1 MKEIAIVWFRRDLRL
16 HDQAA
21 LFHALQTSP
30 HPVLIL
36 FVFDTNILNDLVD
49 KDDKRVTFIY
59 QTLEELRMTLQ
70 KHNSD
75 LLVRYGEP
83 LQVWSELSK
92 SYKIAQ
98 VYFNR
103 DYEPYAKKR
112 DEAVVRFLEGKGV
125 KVFHFKDHLI
135 FESDEVVREDGSPYV
150 VFTPFKK
157 KWLQRLEVESIPHRG
172 GKLATFRTEE
182 YFGKL
187 MPVRFK
193 NIPSLESMGFI
204 RSQLVFPGKEVN
216 PDLLRNYDKTRDFPG
231 IEGTSRLGIHLRF
244 GTISIRKL
252 VNEARDLNLV
262 FLSELIWREFYSHIL
277 DRFPRVVGESFKTQY
292 DQIAWINDQQHFHQ
306 WCEGMTG
313 YPIVDAG
320 MRQLNQTGYMH
331 NRVRMITAS
340 FLTRNLLT
348 DWRWGEAYFAR
359 KLLDYE
365 LASNNGGWQWAAG
378 CGTDAVPYFR
388 IFNPEI
394 QQKKFDPDLE
404 YIRKWVPEVH
414 QSHYPKPVVEHR
426 FARERSLRIYK
437 NALSQL

>member
-1 MKEIAIVWFRRDLRL
+1 MKEITIVWFRRDLRL

-21 LFHALQTSP
+21 LYHALQASP

-70 KHNSD
+70 RHNSD
-75 LLVRYGEP
+75 LLIRYGEP
-83 LQVWSELSK
+83 IQVWSELTE

-125 KVFHFKDHLI
+125 RVFNFKDHLI
-135 FESDEVVREDGSPYV
+135 FESGEVARDDGNPYV

-157 KWLQRLEVESIPHRG
+157 RWLQKLEVESMQNRD
-172 GKLATFRTEE
+172 GKLAICRTEE
-182 YFGKL
+182 FFGKL
-187 MPVRFK
+187 MPVRFD

-204 RSQLVFPGKEVN
+204 RSQVVFPGREVN
-216 PDLLRNYDKTRDFPG
+216 PGLLRNYDKTRDFPG
-231 IEGTSRLGIHLRF
+231 REGTSRLGIHLRF

-252 VNEARDLNLV
+252 VNEARDLNPV

-277 DRFPRVVGESFKTQY
+277 DRYPRVCGESFKTQY
-292 DQIAWINDQQHFHQ
+292 DRIAWINDQQHFHR

-340 FLTRNLLT
+340 FLTRHLLT
-348 DWRWGEAYFAR
+348 DWRWGEAYFAL

-404 YIRKWVPEVH
+404 YVRKWVPEVH

-437 NALSQL
+437 NALT